1 MSDSDNKQTGL
12 VPHPA
17 VCHQALVNYNR
28 WRLPVLVW
36 LMALVVAAGF
46 WLMPVRHFID
56 SYQKITAAQARLVTS
71 QQSLSVEV
79 ATLKGQVVGIVSGSI
94 ESKLA
99 SLEQSLRI
107 GAINSSLGA
116 IEDLR
121 NDVKLLR
128 TYTAEE
134 QVQAQNTVANQ
145 QLLDEMGHLKR
156 LIYMTIASCGLMLA
170 AVLGIWVKQRK
181 KLPSADKVVRFL
193 SRY

>member
-1 MSDSDNKQTGL
+1 MSDSDDKQTDL
-12 VPHPA
+12 IPHPA
-17 VCHQALVNYNR
+17 ACHQALVSYNR
-28 WRLPVLVW
+28 WRLRTLVL
-36 LMALVVAAGF
+36 LMASVAVVGF

-56 SYQKITAAQARLVTS
+56 SYQKITADQARLATS
-71 QQSLSVEV
+71 QQSLSAEV

-116 IEDLR
+116 IQDLR

-134 QVQAQNTVANQ
+134 QVQAQNTVVNQ
-145 QLLDEMGHLKR
+145 QLIEEMGHLKR

-170 AVLGIWVKQRK
+170 AAVGIWAKHNKRLSRQEK
-181 KLPSADKVVRFL
+181 AVRFL
-193 SRY
+193 ARD